1 MQAIILAGG
10 LGTRLRELYPDIPKA
25 LVPILG
31 KPFLA
36 WQIEWLRHGGAT
48 GIHIAAGHKASAVKD
63 WLKTDPAGAGVTLSE
78 EPQPLGTAG
87 GLRFVEEHL
96 RSDPFLVLNGDSLT
110 PNLDFRAMEKTHS
123 DADGILT
130 TIAVVRSEESG
141 RYGTVEFDITH
152 HITAFREKSER
163 KAGWINTGVYLMSR
177 KTLALIEA
185 DKPVSMETD
194 VFPRM
199 AARRQLLAFQAP
211 SPMLDMGTPEG
222 IRAMESFL
230 SAQPPATSR

>member
-87 GLRFVEEHL
+87 GRKLVVGRGMTTETWTS
-96 RSDPFLVLNGDSLT
+96 SDL
-110 PNLDFRAMEKTHS
+110 
-123 DADGILT
+123 
-130 TIAVVRSEESG
+130 AVTFYSYDDLCHETG
-141 RYGTVEFDITH
+141 RTCE
-152 HITAFREKSER
+152 
-163 KAGWINTGVYLMSR
+163 
-177 KTLALIEA
+177 
-185 DKPVSMETD
+185 D
-194 VFPRM
+194 VFDVP
-199 AARRQLLAFQAP
+199 
-211 SPMLDMGTPEG
+211 DTV
-222 IRAMESFL
+222 
-230 SAQPPATSR
+230 AT